1 MKKAASAWV
10 AALTWSQPAFSRI
23 AAIPRALEKAQISPR
38 SLRIF
43 KSFGFPIYPIN
54 NALGVASNEVLFGRI
69 STYFGKAGFQIFHAI
84 QGFLEAPFLGFTK
97 LLNIFL

>member
-23 AAIPRALEKAQISPR
+23 AAIPQALEKAQISPR

-54 NALGVASNEVLFGRI
+54 NALGVASNEVLFGRSWFSIFSCNPRI
-69 STYFGKAGFQIFHAI
+69 SRSTFPWIH
-84 QGFLEAPFLGFTK
+84 EAPQHFSLA
-97 LLNIFL
+97 